1 MDAIFQTDN
10 IHEPTT
16 FEHFPPEILHLIFD
30 YLTGDDIL
38 KSFLYL
44 NIRFNTLIKNLR
56 LNTIEISTWTRR
68 DIINFFKCCLNYIS
82 TYSVSLKLTNKILQY
97 DSCSANIEFI
107 FSSLL
112 DYNQLKYLIMNLQQL
127 IFIRPIIDTTICL
140 PDIILESFIIYSFN
154 DKIIFKKNISQHKI
168 DCIMI
173 CSNEILRSLLVDNGG
188 IYNQILINFQNPIIH
203 TIIPFVRHLKLYIDA
218 YNQQWIHMSP
228 LIINTIS
235 ELTLFI
241 IDNQFE
247 YYNGQLF
254 SSLLQNISNNCHLH
268 FYLQFIPNVIITRR
282 DIDVLAQSFQ
292 NDFYIQHQSNVT
304 IAYCRNFQI
313 ADDCPLLIYTSP
325 FCASKITLINNQQ
338 IIGVC
343 SDYTNLTRL
352 IFDPCYPNYPSL
364 IPSNNPINFLSNLTS
379 LELIHTPRYHS
390 NRMMIPLNIILQQII
405 SNIRH
410 MHLLS
415 VQCSSYFIKS
425 ISPLFSFQHLHYLD
439 ITDNDS
445 NCSILCDILDQ
456 SKFCANIFH
465 LNISGLCRLKDTHI
479 REISKKFSKLQTLK
493 FPMKF
498 ISSFNEQ
505 LDTIG
510 QFILI
515 QMRLHLHYVHIYFQ
529 HENLLIMSMT
539 PSENQLSEWLGYN
552 QKRLLHV
559 QAIELNRNEL
569 SAWM

>member
-1 MDAIFQTDN
+1 
-10 IHEPTT
+10 
-16 FEHFPPEILHLIFD
+16 
-30 YLTGDDIL
+30 
-38 KSFLYL
+38 
-44 NIRFNTLIKNLR
+44 LIK
-56 LNTIEISTWTRR
+56 
-68 DIINFFKCCLNYIS
+68 
-82 TYSVSLKLTNKILQY
+82 
-97 DSCSANIEFI
+97 
-107 FSSLL
+107 
-112 DYNQLKYLIMNLQQL
+112 NLQQL
-127 IFIRPIIDTTICL
+127 ILIRPIIDTTICL
-140 PDIILESFIIYSFN
+140 PDIILQSFIIYSLN
-154 DKIIFKKNISQHKI
+154 DKIILKKNISHNNI
-168 DCIMI
+168 NCIMI
-173 CSNEILRSLLVDNGG
+173 CSNDIMRSLLVDNGG

-203 TIIPFVRHLKLYIDA
+203 TIIPFVRHLKLYIDV
-218 YNQQWIHMSP
+218 YNQQWIHMSS
-228 LIINTIS
+228 LIVNTLS
-235 ELTLFI
+235 ELTILI

-247 YYNGQLF
+247 FYNGQLF

-268 FYLQFIPNVIITRR
+268 FYLQFIPDIYIMRR
-282 DIDVLAQSFQ
+282 DIDTLAQSFQ

-304 IAYCRNFQI
+304 IAYCRNFQV
-313 ADDCPLLIYTSP
+313 ANDCPLLIYTSP

-352 IFDPCYPNYPSL
+352 IFDPCFPNYPS
-364 IPSNNPINFLSNLTS
+364 IAPSNNPINFLSNLTS

-390 NRMMIPLNIILQQII
+390 NRMMIPSNINLRQII

-410 MHLLS
+410 MHFLS
-415 VQCSSYFIKS
+415 VQCSSYLIKYVL
-425 ISPLFSFQHLHYLD
+425 PLYSFQYLRYLD
-439 ITDNDS
+439 ITDNDL
-445 NCSILCDILDQ
+445 NCSILCDILHE
-456 SKFCANIFH
+456 SNFCANIFH

-479 REISKKFSKLQTLK
+479 REISKKFSKLQTLQ

-515 QMRLHLHYVHIYFQ
+515 KMRLHIHYVRIYFQ
-529 HENLLIMSMT
+529 HEHLLVMSMT

>member
-1 MDAIFQTDN
+1 MDVIFKMN
-10 IHEPTT
+10 NVNEPTKL
-16 FEHFPPEILHLIFD
+16 EHFPPEILHLIFD
-30 YLTGDDIL
+30 YLTGDEIL

-44 NIRFNTLIKNLR
+44 NVRFNTLIKKLR

-68 DIINFFKCCLNYIS
+68 ETINFFKNFLNYRS
-82 TYSVSLKLTNKILQY
+82 TCYFSLKLTNKILQF

-112 DYNQLKYLIMNLQQL
+112 DPNQLKYLIKNLQQL
-127 IFIRPIIDTTICL
+127 IFIRPIIDTTLCL
-140 PDIILESFIIYSFN
+140 PDIILQSFIVHSLN
-154 DKIIFKKNISQHKI
+154 DKIIFKKNVSQHKI
-168 DCIMI
+168 DCVMI
-173 CSNEILRSLLVDNGG
+173 CSNEVMRSLLGDNGG
-188 IYNQILINFQNPIIH
+188 VYNQILINFQNPIIH
-203 TIIPFVRHLKLYIDA
+203 RILPLVRHLKLYIDA

-228 LIINTIS
+228 LIVNTVS

-247 YYNGQLF
+247 YYNGLLF

-268 FYLQFIPNVIITRR
+268 FYLQFIPSVIIARR

-304 IAYCRNFQI
+304 IAYCRNFQV
-313 ADDCPLLIYTSP
+313 ANDSPLLIYTSP

-352 IFDPCYPNYPSL
+352 IFDPCFPNYPS
-364 IPSNNPINFLSNLTS
+364 IISSNNSINLLSNLTS

-390 NRMMIPLNIILQQII
+390 NRMIIPLNVILQQII

-410 MHLLS
+410 IHLLS
-415 VQCSSYFIKS
+415 AQCSSYLIKY
-425 ISPLFSFQHLHYLD
+425 ISPLYSFQYLRYLD
-439 ITDNDS
+439 ITDNDL
-445 NCSILCDILDQ
+445 NCSILCDILHE
-456 SKFCANIFH
+456 SKFCANIFY

-515 QMRLHLHYVHIYFQ
+515 KMRSHLHYVHIYFQ